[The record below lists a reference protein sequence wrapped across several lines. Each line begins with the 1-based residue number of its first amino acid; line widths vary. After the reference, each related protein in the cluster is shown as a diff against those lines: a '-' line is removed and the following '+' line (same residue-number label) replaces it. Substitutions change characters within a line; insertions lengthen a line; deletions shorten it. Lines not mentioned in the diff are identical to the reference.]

1 MKERAVI
8 ATCQLAKR
16 QMTWIRGWKQPYIS
30 LEMGAADNPE
40 TVLRELK
47 AQIFATQGGEIRKE

>member
-1 MKERAVI
+1 MRGKRLLAVLI
-8 ATCQLAKR
+8 AAAAAACSGNK
-16 QMTWIRGWKQPYIS
+16 
-30 LEMGAADNPE
+30 AADNPE